1 MPLKILSMYKTLLS
15 VFSVPVLF
23 ATFQTAEAQTSTAFA
38 ITGESKGSVNWSVIR
53 EIDLTT
59 GALVRNIYLP
69 ASQKPAQIDAATGK
83 EIAYDPTIAAKES
96 ASTCTCQPPS
106 LAAATAYD
114 AKQKRL
120 YFTTLFGN
128 DLQYIDVTRKEL
140 KVYHVTAQKLKP
152 FPSSPGEGDNI
163 TRMVF
168 GADGNGYAITNNGNH
183 FIRFTTGKNVTITD
197 LGDLIDKPNN
207 TVSIHTQPASWG
219 GDLVADDAGSLY
231 LFTIAGHVFTINPAT
246 KEAEFLGTVQN
257 LPKGFSINA
266 AAVNKEGGVTVA
278 SSTDASQYFTIDIK
292 TLKATPVVASNNFYN
307 ASDFANSN
315 LLITGK
321 SSNKKTNPVVIV
333 KTNEVVNVYPNP
345 VKNKLINLYFNGSLQ
360 GKHALEVVDVSGR
373 RIALKTVE
381 LDARS
386 SSQTIQ
392 LPHSTTAGMYIV
404 HVLNMSNSKVFTG
417 NVVVE

>member
-1 MPLKILSMYKTLLS
+1 MNKTLLS
-15 VFSVPVLF
+15 ILSIGALVS
-23 ATFQTAEAQTSTAFA
+23 TFQTAQAQTSTAFA
-38 ITGESKGSVNWSVIR
+38 ITGETKGSVNWSVIR

-69 ASQKPAQIDAATGK
+69 ASQKPAQIDASTGK
-83 EIAYDPTIAAKES
+83 EISYDPTVATKDATS
-96 ASTCTCQPPS
+96 GCTCQPPS

-128 DLQYIDVTRKEL
+128 DLQYIDVTKKEL

-152 FPSSPGEGDNI
+152 FTSSSGESDNI

-168 GADGNGYAITNNGNH
+168 GADGNGYTITNNGNH

-197 LGDLIDKPNN
+197 MGSLVDKANN
-207 TVSIHTQPASWG
+207 AVSVHTQPASWG
-219 GDLVADDAGSLY
+219 GDLVADDAGNLY
-231 LFTIAGHVFTINPAT
+231 LFTVAAHVFVINPAT
-246 KEAEFLGTVQN
+246 KEAQFLGTVQN

-266 AAVNKEGGVTVA
+266 AAVNKEGSVTVA
-278 SSTDASQYFTIDIK
+278 SSTDMSQYFSVDIK
-292 TLKATPVVASNNFYN
+292 TLKATPVVASDNFYN

-315 LLITGK
+315 LLVTDK
-321 SSNKKTNPVVIV
+321 SSNQKINPVVIV
-333 KTNEVVNVYPNP
+333 KSDETVNVYPNP

-360 GKHALEVVDVSGR
+360 GKHALEVVDVSGK

-381 LDARS
+381 LDANS

-392 LPHSTTAGMYIV
+392 LPASTTAGMYVV
-404 HVLNMSNSKVFTG
+404 HVLNKNNNKVFTG